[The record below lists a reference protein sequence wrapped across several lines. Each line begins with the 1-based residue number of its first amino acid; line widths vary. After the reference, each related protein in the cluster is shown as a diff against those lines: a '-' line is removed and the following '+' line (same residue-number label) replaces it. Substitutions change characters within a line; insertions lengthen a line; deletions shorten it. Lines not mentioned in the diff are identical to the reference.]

1 MKKVLFY
8 ALTVPAAIVLISGST
23 GCDPDSDAV
32 RKLRRVPLNQT
43 GPAKAHRERYPV
55 LNLYSQVLAHEDLFV
70 WDTVVLTG
78 QSFELVGIIRGGR
91 YFKNSGIDYT
101 RDNILLVGSD
111 RNQPCLFYLSNRYC
125 RDGDLTFHFTEIQ
138 R

>member
-70 WDTVVLTG
+70 WDTVVFDRTIFRTCG
-78 QSFELVGIIRGGR
+78 
-91 YFKNSGIDYT
+91 YHSGWP
-101 RDNILLVGSD
+101 V
-111 RNQPCLFYLSNRYC
+111 F
-125 RDGDLTFHFTEIQ
+125 
-138 R
+138 